1 MCSSDLAPLLV
12 DVDAPV
18 YDASSPEVVP
28 PVPMDAKALPP
39 NTGENGSAQNRM
51 ELLVGANGRVE
62 GVRMASRPARMS
74 DMMMLSG
81 AKNWVF
87 RPATKDGKPVRYR
100 LPITWSVSQ

>member
-1 MCSSDLAPLLV
+1 MSGHFYNVADG
-12 DVDAPV
+12 APV
-18 YDASSPEVVP
+18 YSI
-28 PVPMDAKALPP
+28 
-39 NTGENGSAQNRM
+39 
-51 ELLVGANGRVE
+51 VGANGRVE